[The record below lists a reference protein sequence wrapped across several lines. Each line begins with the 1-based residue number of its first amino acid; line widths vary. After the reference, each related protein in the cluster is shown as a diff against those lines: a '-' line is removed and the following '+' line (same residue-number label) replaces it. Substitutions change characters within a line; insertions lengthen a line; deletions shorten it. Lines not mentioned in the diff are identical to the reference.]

1 MGRLANLGTNPT
13 IIEYAQGAA
22 QSAMSKIAD
31 FLAPT
36 VPVGASTG
44 QYKVYSAKNRFFL
57 PDTKRAV
64 GGRAVEVAFDA
75 SDATFN
81 CKPNAIDV
89 PVDVLETDDQA
100 MPVMQEAADLAAE
113 IGALSHEKTVIDT
126 AVAALSAQTP
136 SWGSSADPI
145 KDMDNY
151 VLSVLKAAKFGGLM
165 GVRILLG
172 AELLVNLKN
181 HPAVKGRIITGKT
194 ANGVA
199 SVNELA
205 ISQMLVGSPEV
216 RASYM
221 VYDAAQAGKDESIS
235 FLLGS
240 SMIIFA
246 AKDAPT
252 RMDPSFMK
260 TFRLRNRWMSPGTY
274 MRDDERAEV
283 AKFDWSA
290 DVKVTNSSAAVL
302 VTPSFG

>member
-1 MGRLANLGTNPT
+1 MSRLSNLGSNPT
-13 IIEYAQGAA
+13 ILEYAQGAA
-22 QSAMSKIAD
+22 QSALSKVAD

-36 VPVGASTG
+36 VPVGVSTG
-44 QYKVYSAKNRFFL
+44 QYKVYTAKNRFHL
-57 PDTKRAV
+57 PDTKRSV

-75 SDATFN
+75 SDATFS

-89 PVDVLETDDQA
+89 PVDVLETDDQ
-100 MPVMQEAADLAAE
+100 MIPVMQEAADLAAE

-126 AVAALSAQTP
+126 AVAALTAETP
-136 SWGSSADPI
+136 TWGSSADPI
-145 KDMDNY
+145 KTIDEY
-151 VLSVLKAAKFGGLM
+151 ILSVLKAARFGSLM
-165 GVRILLG
+165 GVRVLLG
-172 AELLVNLKN
+172 ADLLVNLKN
-181 HPAVKGRIITGKT
+181 HPAVKGRIITGKS

-216 RASYM
+216 RVSQM
-221 VYDAAQAGKDESIS
+221 VYDAAQAGKTDSIQ

-260 TFRLRNRWMSPGTY
+260 TFRLRNRWMQPGTY

-290 DVKVTNSSAAVL
+290 DVKVTNSDAAIL
-302 VTPSFG
+302 VTPSF